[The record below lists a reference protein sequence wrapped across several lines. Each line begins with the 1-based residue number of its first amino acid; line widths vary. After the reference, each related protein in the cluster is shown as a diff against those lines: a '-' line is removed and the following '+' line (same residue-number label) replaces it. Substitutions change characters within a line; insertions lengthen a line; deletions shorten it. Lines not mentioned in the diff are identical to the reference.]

1 MNDIDK
7 IKHLLFG
14 HEKKALDAITRRLET
29 PETRTADVADVLP
42 EAIARSH
49 TRDDRLAKALA
60 EPIEQGLK
68 DSIRR
73 DPTEIAD
80 ALFPVMG
87 PAIRKAIAETLKSMV
102 QAFNRALDSSLSPR
116 VRFEA
121 WRAGVPLGEYV
132 LQKSLIYRV
141 EQAYLIKPDN
151 GLLVASVFHESVA
164 ARKDEDAV
172 SAMFTAI
179 EDFVKDSFSQD
190 HSGSLETADM
200 GDYTL
205 WAVHGPEAVLVCVIR
220 GVAPLA
226 LRSDLQAVLER
237 IHLRYGDALAD
248 YCGDRDSVAGVELE
262 LEQCLAMESHKD
274 AGRQGRLVSPA
285 LIVVAVLLVAG
296 LVWLSWSRY
305 QDSRELAAVQ
315 AALAAADGVV
325 ATRLARVDGRLAARG
340 LRDPLARPLDAII
353 ADAGVDPATVD
364 VDFTPYQSLAE
375 SIVEQRATQ
384 VLAPPAGVTLS
395 LRDGVLVAS
404 GSASGD
410 WVREAA
416 ALTRALAGVSGFD
429 ASGLAP
435 ADDALL
441 AAARAALSPPE
452 TVALTMSNARLIVA
466 GVAPLAWTESVD
478 ARLATIDGLA
488 SVDTGALVVAE
499 QADLDALL
507 RRYDGFDLYFDEG
520 VDLTPT
526 SAAPVDTLAASLLR
540 IGELAGVFGAT
551 PKVAVTGHADGTGTP
566 ELNARL
572 MMARATAVAD
582 ALVAR
587 GVPAA
592 WLDVRRGPDRSPGPV
607 DPLSRRVTIS
617 PAVSAPP
624 APGGD

>member
-1 MNDIDK
+1 MNDIDR

-49 TRDDRLAKALA
+49 TRDDRLSKALA

-141 EQAYLIKPDN
+141 EQAYLIKPEN

-164 ARKDEDAV
+164 AKKDEDAV

-179 EDFVKDSFSQD
+179 EAFVKESFSQD

-226 LRSDLQAVLER
+226 LRSELQAVLER

-285 LIVVAVLLVAG
+285 LIVVALLLLFA
-296 LVWLSWSRY
+296 LIWWSWSRY
-305 QDSRELAAVQ
+305 QAGRELAAVQ
-315 AALAAADGVV
+315 EALADADGVV
-325 ATRLARVDGRLAARG
+325 VTHLEHADGRLHARG

-353 ADAGVDPATVD
+353 ADAGVDPAAVD
-364 VDFTPYQSLAE
+364 VEFTPYQSLAPAMIE
-375 SIVEQRATQ
+375 RRAAQ
-384 VLAPPAGVTLS
+384 VLAPPPGVSLT
-395 LRDGVLVAS
+395 LRDDVLVATGAA
-404 GSASGD
+404 GSD
-410 WVREAA
+410 WVREATGLA
-416 ALTRALAGVSGFD
+416 RAVAGVSTLDVSNLQSAD
-429 ASGLAP
+429 A
-435 ADDALL
+435 ALL
-441 AAARAALSPPE
+441 AAVRAALAPPD
-452 TVALTMSNARLIVA
+452 TVTLDVAEGRLTVGGI
-466 GVAPLAWTESVD
+466 APLMWTESVE
-478 ARLATIDGLA
+478 ARLSDVAGLA
-488 SVDTGALVVAE
+488 GRDACGLAAAARVE
-499 QADLDALL
+499 LDALL
-507 RRYDGFDLYFDEG
+507 GRYDGFNLYFDEG
-520 VDLTPT
+520 VDLKPT
-526 SAAPVDTLAASLLR
+526 STAPLDTLASNLLR
-540 IGELAGVFGAT
+540 LGELARALGET
-551 PKVAVTGHADGTGTP
+551 PRVTVTGHADGTGTP
-566 ELNARL
+566 DLNARL
-572 MMARATAVAD
+572 MAERAGAVAE

-587 GVPAA
+587 GVPPA
-592 WLDVRRGPDRSPGPV
+592 WVELRRGPDRSPGPV
-607 DPLSRRVTIS
+607 DPLSRRVAIS
-617 PAVSAPP
+617 PASVP
-624 APGGD
+624 AEIPDR